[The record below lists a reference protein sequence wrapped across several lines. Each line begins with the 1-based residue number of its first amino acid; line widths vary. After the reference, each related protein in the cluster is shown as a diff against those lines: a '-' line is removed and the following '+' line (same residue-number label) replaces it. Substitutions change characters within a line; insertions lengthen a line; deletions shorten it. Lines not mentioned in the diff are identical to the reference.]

1 MIIGELRN
9 KGGHEV
15 LPFTEI
21 GFDKDFDVVF
31 PQERDIADLLFT
43 TGTTG
48 MPKGVVLSYSNQ
60 LSAANN
66 INTFIGNNS
75 EDVELMALPISHS
88 FGLGRLRC
96 VLAKGATLVLLGSF
110 ASMKRFSVR

>member
-1 MIIGELRN
+1 M
-9 KGGHEV
+9 

-21 GFDKDFDVVF
+21 GSDKDFDVVF

-60 LSAANN
+60 LSAVNN
-66 INTFIGNNS
+66 INTFIGIIPKMLNCW
-75 EDVELMALPISHS
+75 LCL
-88 FGLGRLRC
+88 
-96 VLAKGATLVLLGSF
+96 
-110 ASMKRFSVR
+110 SVILSAW

>member
-1 MIIGELRN
+1 MPILERIWQGVFVSPIDPETNVTRLERIIDCAAPSMIIGELRN

-48 MPKGVVLSYSNQ
+48 MPKGWFCPTPTNCPLQ
-60 LSAANN
+60 
-66 INTFIGNNS
+66 II
-75 EDVELMALPISHS
+75 
-88 FGLGRLRC
+88 
-96 VLAKGATLVLLGSF
+96 
-110 ASMKRFSVR
+110 